1 MLSRLRNVVYVLA
14 NSGIFA
20 ALLAACGPESIEQP
34 ASFSEQGIQGAG
46 GLTSNCTGFLAPT
59 TDPGSMV
66 CNMVPVSLAGSS
78 VTTNANNGSHAVARQ
93 KLQGNTGLR
102 LLVMLNGSL
111 GSPTD
116 DATASMATDTY
127 TAAVSL
133 NYNVI
138 GLSYRSKEAIHG
150 LCGAPASP
158 TPEQNDKANQ
168 CYPAARKTIITGVI
182 TANTPPELSGVGGAG
197 EPMTEQ
203 ESIEYRLVHLL
214 TYLSSADPGGNWGNF
229 LTGGQV
235 NWAKVV
241 VLGSSQ
247 GGGHALMLS
256 KLHPVARTVMLS
268 SVCDFTGSYATTDNR
283 VPATWITQTPSA
295 GSLRGLGSQYDSI
308 CHTEEA
314 AWLSLGMVS
323 GANYSFLW
331 DGQSN
336 PHGWSHS
343 YAPYWAPGGAG
354 YVLLQP

>member
-1 MLSRLRNVVYVLA
+1 MFSRFRNAVCVVA
-14 NSGIFA
+14 GSGIFA
-20 ALLAACGPESIEQP
+20 ASLAACGLQSIEQP
-34 ASFSEQGIQGAG
+34 ASFAEQGIQDAS
-46 GLTSNCTGFLAPT
+46 GLTSDCTGFLAST

-66 CNMVPVSLAGSS
+66 CNMVPVNAAGSS
-78 VTTNANNGSHAVARQ
+78 VTINANNPRHAVARQ

-102 LLVMLNGSL
+102 LLVMLNGSM

-116 DATASMATDTY
+116 AATASMATDTY

-158 TPEQNDKANQ
+158 TPEQNDQANR

-182 TANTPPELSGVGGAG
+182 TENTPPALSGAGGTG
-197 EPMTEQ
+197 EAMTEQ

-214 TYLSSADPGGNWGNF
+214 KYLSSVDTAGNWGNF

-235 NWAKVV
+235 SWAKVV

-283 VPATWITQTPSA
+283 VPATWITATPSS

-323 GANYSFLW
+323 GAHYSFLW
-331 DGQSN
+331 DGQSD
-336 PHGWSHS
+336 PHSWSHS

-354 YVLLQP
+354 YVLLQQ